1 MFKKNLLIL
10 FVLLSLNIFAD
21 SIRVIVPDGL
31 PALSIVNMM
40 STTKEIDGKKIDYRV
55 EKLSDALVVNM
66 LKREGDIAVVPSNF
80 SAQLYNKNLG
90 YKILGIVGWGSF
102 YVVSREN
109 IKSLEELKGKEVYT
123 FGKGLTPD
131 IIFQSILDKK
141 GIDKKDIKINYL
153 SNGNEVASLY
163 LGKKVDTIV
172 IPEPML
178 SKVLSKSLSS
188 NIVANLNDEWKNII
202 ESDLGYPQSTL
213 VVKEEVYNTNP
224 KLVEE
229 FISKLT
235 ESISLIYKNQDK
247 TTENIKLNNLG
258 IDTSILDKVLTR
270 ANISYTPVVDCQEEY
285 HKYFEILESVNKK
298 VIGGRL
304 PDEEIYAK

>member
-31 PALSIVNMM
+31 PALSIVNMV
-40 STTKEIDGKKIDYRV
+40 STTKEIDGKKIDYKI

-90 YKILGIVGWGSF
+90 YKILGTVGWGSF

-131 IIFQSILDKK
+131 IIFQSILEKK

-258 IDTSILDKVLTR
+258 IDTNILDKVLTR